1 MVAKISKILTTALLG
16 ALLLAGPVA
25 FRHSCSMGSCCCQPS
40 NDANTDLS
48 FGKAPCCGCGTM
60 EDNSVPIQPVTEFQV
75 IQNHDDR
82 PVLDIEFQTNE
93 ITIVNFDINQSITVV
108 NALSPPSAFSRT
120 NTPLIC

>member
-1 MVAKISKILTTALLG
+1 
-16 ALLLAGPVA
+16 
-25 FRHSCSMGSCCCQPS
+25 
-40 NDANTDLS
+40 
-48 FGKAPCCGCGTM
+48 M